1 MGNVHKDCEYY
12 MEKNDSCS
20 NYGMAYI
27 GLAHNVSRHDTCI
40 KEILDGSAMEK
51 RIGELERD
59 IDELKE
65 VLESA
70 RHDQEQ
76 SCKIAKK
83 LLKENNQLRH
93 ENNQLINQLNFKTL
107 DDEDMIQIK
116 RLNNIYDNEGFDGVV
131 GYAKSQLCGGG
142 FVREENGLICMVTAG
157 WSENEGFMYNLN
169 HFMSKFHYHLV
180 CTQPGGAFYYSPD
193 KWDFDY
199 EIEIRRVKRK

>member
-1 MGNVHKDCEYY
+1 
-12 MEKNDSCS
+12 ME
-20 NYGMAYI
+20 NY
-27 GLAHNVSRHDTCI
+27 D
-40 KEILDGSAMEK
+40 K

-65 VLESA
+65 VLEFA
-70 RHDQEQ
+70 RKDQEQ

-93 ENNQLINQLNFKTL
+93 ENNMLINQLYFKTL
-107 DDEDMIQIK
+107 DDDDMVLIK

-131 GYAKSQLCGGG
+131 DYAKSQLCCGG
-142 FVREENGLICMVTAG
+142 FVREENGLICIVTAG
-157 WSENEGFMYNLN
+157 WSENEGFMYCLN

-180 CTQPGGAFYYSPD
+180 CTEPGGAFYYSPD